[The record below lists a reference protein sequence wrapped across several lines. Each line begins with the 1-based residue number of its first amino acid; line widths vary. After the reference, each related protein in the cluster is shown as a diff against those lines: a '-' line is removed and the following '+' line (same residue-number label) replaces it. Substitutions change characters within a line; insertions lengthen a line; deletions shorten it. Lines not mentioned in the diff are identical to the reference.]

1 MAKSPVKQKRAPQ
14 ASVKQKRAPK
24 ASPKHKKTDSNA
36 SAEQTADPKA
46 ARAQAPPDAKASERQ
61 TPDAKA
67 SEKQTPEPKASEKQT
82 PDIKVAE
89 KKAPEAK
96 EPEKKTPEAKAGQA
110 PEEKADQAPESEA
123 PADRV
128 PGAGA
133 VAAQKSEP
141 EMSAKQAP
149 DAQAL
154 QVPDEKLS
162 VEQASD
168 AKESAQQ
175 KPDPD
180 ASVRQ
185 KPDPDASV
193 QKEPDPEASQ
203 KPAPEA
209 SAQQA
214 SEPAPSAKQASA
226 QQGSGTQTSEKQ
238 TADAQSAGPKSSA
251 KKKSVTLALQG
262 GGSHG
267 AFTWGVLD
275 RLLED
280 DRIEI
285 EGISGTSAGAM
296 NAVVLA
302 HGFEINGPEGAR
314 KELHDFWRAI
324 SKKGEFSPYHSGF
337 FNPLQV
343 EWSPLAWWLDLL
355 SQTFSPYQLNPF
367 DYNPLRDT
375 LRDTI
380 NFKQLRT
387 CGRIRLFISATNV
400 NTNHLHVFTNS
411 EISLDVLMASA
422 CLPYLHHAVQINGDC
437 YWDGGFMGNPAL
449 EPLIR
454 QCKADDTIIVQ
465 VNPTDKGG
473 VPRLAVDIADRL
485 NEITFNSNLMRE
497 IRSYVDVTRM
507 IESGHISDPRIERAY
522 FHIIPLGWEMNR
534 LGVRSK
540 LDTSWTLLKR
550 LFSVGRR
557 QADTWLAQNFD
568 DIGKRST
575 LDLEAW
581 SPTENRAMSNRG

>member
-1 MAKSPVKQKRAPQ
+1 MAKSPAKQERAPKV
-14 ASVKQKRAPK
+14 SVKQKRAPK
-24 ASPKHKKTDSNA
+24 SSAGQKADSNA
-36 SAEQTADPKA
+36 SAKQASVPEATT
-46 ARAQAPPDAKASERQ
+46 AQAADAKVSGKQATHAMASEKQADSEKPAPDSKVSVQQAPDAKLSVQQAPDAKASVQQATE
-61 TPDAKA
+61 
-67 SEKQTPEPKASEKQT
+67 
-82 PDIKVAE
+82 
-89 KKAPEAK
+89 PEAQVQ
-96 EPEKKTPEAKAGQA
+96 QA
-110 PEEKADQAPESEA
+110 TESE
-123 PADRV
+123 PSS
-128 PGAGA
+128 
-133 VAAQKSEP
+133 Q
-141 EMSAKQAP
+141 QT
-149 DAQAL
+149 
-154 QVPDEKLS
+154 
-162 VEQASD
+162 
-168 AKESAQQ
+168 SAQQ
-175 KPDPD
+175 
-180 ASVRQ
+180 ASGPQ
-185 KPDPDASV
+185 
-193 QKEPDPEASQ
+193 
-203 KPAPEA
+203 A

-214 SEPAPSAKQASA
+214 SGPQI
-226 QQGSGTQTSEKQ
+226 SGKQTSDK
-238 TADAQSAGPKSSA
+238 QSAGPKASA
-251 KKKSVTLALQG
+251 KRKSVTLALQG

-280 DRIEI
+280 DRIDI

-302 HGFEINGPEGAR
+302 HGFEVNGREGAR
-314 KELHDFWRAI
+314 KELHDFWRAM

-343 EWSPLAWWLDLL
+343 EWSPLAWWFDLL

-380 NFKQLRT
+380 NFDQLRT
-387 CGRIRLFISATNV
+387 CGKIQLFISATNV
-400 NTNHLHVFTNS
+400 NTNHLHVFTNH

-422 CLPYLHHAVQINGDC
+422 CLPSLHHAVKINGDY

-454 QCKADDTIIVQ
+454 RCQTDDTIIVQ
-465 VNPTDKGG
+465 VNPTNKGN
-473 VPRLAVDIADRL
+473 VPRTAMDIADRL

-507 IESGHISDPRIERAY
+507 IESGHINDPRIERAY
-522 FHIIPLGWEMNR
+522 FHIIPIGWEMNR

-540 LDTSWTLLKR
+540 LDTSWRLLKQ

-557 QADTWLAQNFD
+557 QADAWLAENFD

-581 SPTENRAMSNRG
+581 SPTENNVKADCG

>member
-1 MAKSPVKQKRAPQ
+1 MAKSPVKQKRAPK

-24 ASPKHKKTDSNA
+24 ASSRQKKADSNA
-36 SAEQTADPKA
+36 TAEQAADSKA
-46 ARAQAPPDAKASERQ
+46 ASAQA
-61 TPDAKA
+61 PDAKA
-67 SEKQTPEPKASEKQT
+67 SEKQSPDPKVSGEQTRDIDAS
-82 PDIKVAE
+82 E
-89 KKAPEAK
+89 KKAPDAK
-96 EPEKKTPEAKAGQA
+96 ASEKKTPEAKA
-110 PEEKADQAPESEA
+110 DQAPEPEA

-128 PGAGA
+128 PAAEAA
-133 VAAQKSEP
+133 VAQKSEP
-141 EMSAKQAP
+141 ETSAKQAP
-149 DAQAL
+149 DAQAS
-154 QVPDEKLS
+154 QVPDAKLS
-162 VEQASD
+162 VQQASD
-168 AKESAQQ
+168 AKESVQQ
-175 KPDPD
+175 KPDPEES
-180 ASVRQ
+180 AGQ
-185 KPDPDASV
+185 AA
-193 QKEPDPEASQ
+193 EPE
-203 KPAPEA
+203 
-209 SAQQA
+209 
-214 SEPAPSAKQASA
+214 PSAKQASA
-226 QQGSGTQTSEKQ
+226 RQASGTQLSEKQ

-251 KKKSVTLALQG
+251 KRKSVTLALQG

-280 DRIEI
+280 DRIDI

-302 HGFEINGPEGAR
+302 HGFEINGREGAR

-387 CGRIRLFISATNV
+387 CGKIRLFISATNV

-522 FHIIPLGWEMNR
+522 FHIIPIGWEMNR

-581 SPTENRAMSNRG
+581 SPTEDRARSKRG